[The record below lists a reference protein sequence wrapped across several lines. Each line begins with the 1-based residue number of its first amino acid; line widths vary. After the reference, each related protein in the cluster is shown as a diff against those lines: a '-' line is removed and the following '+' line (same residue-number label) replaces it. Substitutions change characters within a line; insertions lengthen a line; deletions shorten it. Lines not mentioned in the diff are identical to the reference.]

1 MKIWTELLT
10 SSLTVGLGIPTQE
23 DINTTLEFH
32 FPVSTEKSLFLK
44 MAPKK
49 NLRAGILGFVY
60 GQNNTFCSEGLLMSF
75 PSGLLLS
82 SCWRCRIFSIIAP
95 NFPNSSLQQ
104 LLLTLIDRVQKKR
117 AKSCAHNFSVPG
129 LFSPYQN
136 KTVESTKKLACQG
149 T

>member
-1 MKIWTELLT
+1 MEIWTELLT

-23 DINTTLEFH
+23 DINTTLKFSFQKFH
-32 FPVSTEKSLFLK
+32 FAVSTEKSLLLK
-44 MAPKK
+44 MALKK

-95 NFPNSSLQQ
+95 TSPTLPSNNFYSPSLTEFRKKSQIMRTQ
-104 LLLTLIDRVQKKR
+104 FLCARIIFTLSKQD
-117 AKSCAHNFSVPG
+117 S
-129 LFSPYQN
+129 
-136 KTVESTKKLACQG
+136 
-149 T
+149 